1 MEDPGRSGPHT
12 APELQ
17 CVVGGVS
24 MEGLCKHKLV
34 RSPELRLYIG
44 RMDPSRRVSLF
55 KNTQANLKQLQ
66 RSSGMLHLEKP

>member
-44 RMDPSRRVSLF
+44 RILLEESLCLRTH
-55 KNTQANLKQLQ
+55 KLI
-66 RSSGMLHLEKP
+66 